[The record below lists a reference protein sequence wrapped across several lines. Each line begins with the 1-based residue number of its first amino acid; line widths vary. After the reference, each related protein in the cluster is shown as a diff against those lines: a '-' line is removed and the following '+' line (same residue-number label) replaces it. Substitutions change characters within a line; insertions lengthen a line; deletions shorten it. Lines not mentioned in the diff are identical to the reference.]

1 MLSKQYREKTNQ
13 AFFYL
18 IYTRKAHPNLEL
30 IIGMQGELMEIKL
43 ADYIHPTAKLERKT
57 FNIAPPSEKKLK
69 DMMDQFEHCMV
80 IDDGDDKSRF
90 VNRNCTRQG
99 KCCANQIG
107 SVHQSYSSSDEGTMV
122 FVLWSGCHA
131 NVKLGNIKGPTGLE
145 LLREV

>member
-1 MLSKQYREKTNQ
+1 MLSKQYREKTKQ

-43 ADYIHPTAKLERKT
+43 ADYIHPTAKLERRI

-90 VNRNCTRQG
+90 VDRNCTRQG